1 MYGFQCLSTLIVSLY
16 TISTTI
22 GNNSAIKLVD
32 DRLRHPFTS
41 CSKYKLCMWSLNLL
55 HIPISRNQNAMDR
68 FIIWRI
74 VFLNQSMAHVISLNW
89 HITFIGVH
97 ITEEKETYRVYRCL
111 CFVDSWCNNMSFL
124 KYSTNLNSILIYF
137 THNSVCLSFDIRIL
151 ITPFSIFKLVS
162 SSCGTSLL
170 KIELLLQSYFSF
182 CLIYMSM
189 QSTDSLLTFFYY

>member
-1 MYGFQCLSTLIVSLY
+1 MVSNACPHWLSLCILFLLLLETIVLL
-16 TISTTI
+16 
-22 GNNSAIKLVD
+22 NSSRIVFAIHLLPA
-32 DRLRHPFTS
+32 RNTS
-41 CSKYKLCMWSLNLL
+41 WCMWSLNLL

-162 SSCGTSLL
+162 SSCETSLL